1 MGGLEPKLYPSP
13 DAPDEQA
20 ATSIQAMLAS
30 ASPILK
36 DAFLCG
42 GRTELPFGDV
52 AADAMQLLLEWIYGK
67 VKASLTLSQAAS
79 LFQLAHKFDILELQ
93 LQCEQTLKA
102 SVAMET
108 YHQLQDLATRFD
120 CTPLMQVCNRFQERL
135 DEGGLKQLEEHLAS
149 YTAAQVVHPPL
160 YGAQMPAYA
169 EMPSCPAQSERVD
182 QIGCLGGIHGADAAS
197 QTCPGGIPCAD
208 AATHTTGARGL
219 LDGNVESA
227 HETMLTDS
235 QPTAVDGRPA
245 LVIAHGADTS
255 NSPVPQKAAEFL
267 ASESPQSVLETRE
280 YQGTTSSDGCNSGD
294 TGTFCILRLLRPYSL
309 ADDTEGAETSGT
321 LLKDVMEAPGSS
333 ATELPPSTNSP
344 QDEAQALHEQPTE
357 DAPVLQGDILPR
369 AQVAGSPSDRP
380 ITIPGVTPDSDT
392 HDIMEVLGGSAT
404 ELPPST
410 NSPQD
415 EAQVLHEQPSEDATV
430 LQGDS
435 LPKARVAVSPS
446 DRPINTPGVTL
457 DSGGRISMSHQAPS
471 TEDAPEAARAA
482 DAASS
487 KNPSPKASLLFLV
500 VIRCLITSWLSAA
513 NSHALMA
520 LGL

>member
-52 AADAMQLLLEWIYGK
+52 AADAMQLLLE
-67 VKASLTLSQAAS
+67 
-79 LFQLAHKFDILELQ
+79 LEVHPAVQ
-93 LQCEQTLKA
+93 M
-102 SVAMET
+102 VW
-108 YHQLQDLATRFD
+108 AT
-120 CTPLMQVCNRFQERL
+120 MVCNRFQERL

-294 TGTFCILRLLRPYSL
+294 TGVTGRISISDIPVQHPSEAFHEGLPEADEAAAPSDSSSSSCSVTAESRNRELKQ